1 MRHLPRLLLIALAA
15 APLLALLLVFAAWY
29 LTLPTTPDPFYNAT
43 YRVPF
48 RPGTLLRQEPFTRGV
63 PEGAVAWRILHATTR
78 DDGSPTLASAIVMV
92 ARNTP
97 AGPRPVVAWVHGST
111 GIVRGC
117 APSLLGDP
125 FAHVPALQPLLAQ
138 GWVWVATDYVGLGA
152 AGIHPYLVGT
162 GQARSALDAVRA
174 ARQMAGVAL
183 ADRTVA
189 WGHSQGGNAALW
201 AGMLAPTYAPD
212 VPLAGIA
219 ALAPVSDLP
228 ALLSAVQHT
237 PIGRITS
244 SYVLQAYSDT
254 YGDVKFDAYA
264 RGWPALVARDIASRC
279 IAGGKAAF
287 TTLEAVAAGG
297 SIFSTSPTVGALG
310 RRLAE
315 NTPLGPWAQ
324 PVLVAQGL
332 SDELVLPELQSRF
345 VAARCQAGRVIDHRR
360 YAGRDHLSLVAADS
374 PLVIDLMAWT
384 QARFDGT
391 APAPACRSTDQ

>member
-1 MRHLPRLLLIALAA
+1 MRPVPRLLLIALAA
-15 APLLALLLVFAAWY
+15 APLLALLLVLAAWW
-29 LTLPTTPDPFYNAT
+29 LTLPTSPDPFYNAT

-92 ARNTP
+92 ARGAP
-97 AGPRPVVAWVHGST
+97 AGLRPVVAWAHGTT

-138 GWVWVATDYVGLGA
+138 GWAYVATDYVGLGA
-152 AGIHPYLVGT
+152 DGIHPYLVGT

-174 ARQMAGVAL
+174 ARQMVGVAL
-183 ADRTVA
+183 ADRTVV

-219 ALAPVSDLP
+219 ALAPASDLP
-228 ALLSAVQHT
+228 ALMGAVQHT

-244 SYVLQAYSDT
+244 SYVLQAYSET
-254 YGDVKFDAYA
+254 YGDVKFEAYA
-264 RGWPALVARDIASRC
+264 RGWPALMARDIASRC
-279 IAGGKAAF
+279 IAGGQAVF
-287 TTLEAVAAGG
+287 TALEAVAAGG
-297 SIFSTSPTVGALG
+297 SIFSTSPTGGALG

-332 SDELVLPELQSRF
+332 ADELVLPEVQSRF
-345 VAARCQAGRVIDHRR
+345 VAARCQAGRVIDYRR
-360 YAGRDHLSLVAADS
+360 YAGRDHLSVVAGDS
-374 PLVIDLMAWT
+374 PLAGELVAWT
-384 QARFDGT
+384 RERFAGV
-391 APAPACRSTDQ
+391 PAEGACRER

>member
-1 MRHLPRLLLIALAA
+1 MRHVPRLLLIALAA
-15 APLLALLLVFAAWY
+15 APLLVLAAWW
-29 LTLPTTPDPFYNAT
+29 LTLPSTPDPFYNAT

-63 PEGAVAWRILHATTR
+63 PEGAIAWRILHATTR

-92 ARNTP
+92 ARGAP
-97 AGPRPVVAWVHGST
+97 AGPRPVVAWAHGTT

-183 ADRTVA
+183 ADRTVI

-201 AGMLAPTYAPD
+201 AGMLAPGYAPD

-219 ALAPVSDLP
+219 ALAPASDLP
-228 ALLSAVQHT
+228 ALMSAVQHT
-237 PIGRITS
+237 PIGRVTS
-244 SYVLQAYSDT
+244 AYVLQAYSDT

-264 RGWPALVARDIASRC
+264 RGWPALMARDIASRC
-279 IAGGKAAF
+279 SAGGKAVF
-287 TTLEAVAAGG
+287 TALEAVAVGG
-297 SIFSTSPTVGALG
+297 SIFSTSPTGGALG
-310 RRLAE
+310 QRLAE

-332 SDELVLPELQSRF
+332 ADELVLPEVQSRF
-345 VAARCQAGRVIDHRR
+345 VAARCQAGRVIDYRR
-360 YAGRDHLSLVAADS
+360 YAGRDHLSVVEGDS
-374 PLVIDLMAWT
+374 PLGGELVEWT
-384 QARFDGT
+384 RQRFDGV
-391 APAPACRSTDQ
+391 PAEGVCRER